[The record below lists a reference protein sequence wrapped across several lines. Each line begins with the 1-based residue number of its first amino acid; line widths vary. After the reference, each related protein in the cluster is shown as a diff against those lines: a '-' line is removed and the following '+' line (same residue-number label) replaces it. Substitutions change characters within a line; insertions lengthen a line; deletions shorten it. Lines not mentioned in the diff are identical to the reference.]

1 MWLVWLVKKVG
12 EYKNKFFLYSDF
24 K

>member
-1 MWLVWLVKKVG
+1 MADAITFCCQ
-12 EYKNKFFLYSDF
+12 NKFFLYSD